1 MRWTKSSDFI
11 PLANAKAQV
20 KFWEQDL
27 KYAEQYLRCVQ
38 SFRNK
43 NITNYGKILKIA
55 QTDVELSEK
64 QLALARIKLEE
75 SKRLE

>member
-1 MRWTKSSDFI
+1 MRWSKSADFL
-11 PLANAKAQV
+11 PLANAQAQV

-27 KYAEQYLRCVQ
+27 KYAEQYLKYVQ

-55 QTDVELSEK
+55 QTDVELSTK
-64 QLALARIKLEE
+64 QLALARLKLEE